1 MEQEP
6 MENGRTGRVIDIPI
20 EDEMKSA
27 YIDYAMSVIVSRALP
42 DVRDGLKPVQRRV
55 LYGMYELGLF
65 HNRPFKK
72 SARIV
77 GEVLGKYHPHG
88 DAPVYEAM
96 VRMAQEWVMRY
107 PLVDGQGNFGSIDG
121 DSPAAMRYTEARLSR
136 IAEEMLAD
144 IDKNTVDFVPN
155 FDDSLKEPVVLPARF
170 PNLLAN
176 GASGIAVGMATNI
189 LPHNLNELIDGIVAY
204 IENRD
209 ITSEELME
217 YIKGPDFPTGGIL
230 YGIEGVRQGY
240 LTGKGRAVVRAR
252 MTVEERKGKKQR
264 IVVTEIPYQVSKAA
278 IIMKI
283 ADLVAQGKLKGIDD
297 IRDESDRSGLRIVIE
312 LKGDVPAEVLIRQLY
327 KLTPLQQSY
336 SIQHIALVDGKPE
349 QLTLRDLIKHYVEHR
364 HEVLIRKTKYELEQ
378 AERRAHILEGLLK
391 ALDHLDEIINL
402 IRSSHTPEEA
412 KNGLMKQFDFTEV
425 QAKAILDMRLQKL
438 TGLEREKLQKE
449 YEELVE
455 KIAFYKR
462 VLSEEDLRYQLLK
475 EEMLEIKKKYG
486 DERKT
491 EIQPFTDEGDE
502 DELNFIPEQDV
513 VILISHQ
520 GYVKRVPITSYR
532 RQQRGG
538 KGASSAN
545 VKDEDFIEHAF
556 VANTHDI
563 LFLFGSSGVVYS
575 IPVYKIPEMHRSA
588 RGRHITQFI
597 SLPQG
602 EKIVAHIPIKRENLE
617 RDDLFVF
624 FVTKQ
629 GVVKK
634 TPFTEFKSIRSTG
647 KKAITIKDGDSL
659 VSAQITN
666 GSNEIVIVSR
676 MGQAIRF
683 DESEVR
689 PMGRSAAGV
698 RGMRLEEGDEVVGMS
713 VITDDF
719 LKILAVSEKG
729 YGKRSE
735 VSDYRKTKRGG
746 KGVKTLKITDKTG
759 PLAVTRSVYDTDEIV
774 IITRKGMSIRQTVKN
789 IPVLGRNT
797 QGVRLINLNSDDKV
811 TSVALIRTENPVSGT
826 LFDTTHQLNKETQQ
840 PKSEGHEE
848 NSEN

>member
-1 MEQEP
+1 MEEP
-6 MENGRTGRVIDIPI
+6 MENGSKGRIIDIPI

-204 IENRD
+204 IENRN

-230 YGIEGVRQGY
+230 YGIEGVRKGY

-252 MTVEERKGKKQR
+252 MSVEEGKGKKQK
-264 IVVTEIPYQVSKAA
+264 IIVTEIPYQVSKAA

-336 SIQHIALVDGKPE
+336 SIQNIALVNGKPE
-349 QLTLRDLIKHYVEHR
+349 QLTLRDLIRHYVEHR
-364 HEVLIRKTKYELEQ
+364 HEVLIRKTKYELDQ
-378 AERRAHILEGLLK
+378 AEKRAHILEGLLK

-412 KNGLMKQFDFTEV
+412 KNGLMQQFDFTEV

-449 YEELVE
+449 YDELIE

-486 DERKT
+486 DERRT
-491 EIQPFTDEGDE
+491 EIQPYTDEDDE
-502 DELNFIPEQDV
+502 DELSFIPEQDV
-513 VILISHQ
+513 VVLISHL

-545 VKDEDFIEHAF
+545 VKEEDFIEHAF

-563 LFLFGSSGVVYS
+563 LFLFASSGIVYS
-575 IPVYKIPEMHRSA
+575 IPVYRIPEMHRSA

-602 EKIVAHIPIKRENLE
+602 EKIVAHIPIKRSNLE

-624 FVTKQ
+624 FATKY

-634 TPFTEFKSIRSTG
+634 TPFSEFKSIRSTG

-666 GSNEIVIVSR
+666 GSNEIILVSR

-683 DESEVR
+683 DETEVR
-689 PMGRSAAGV
+689 PMGRTAAGV
-698 RGMRLEEGDEVVGMS
+698 RGMRLEAEDEVVGMS
-713 VITDDF
+713 VITDDMI
-719 LKILAVSEKG
+719 KILAVSEKG

-735 VSDYRKTKRGG
+735 VTDYRKTKRGG

-774 IITRKGMSIRQTVKN
+774 IITRKGMSIRQSVKN
-789 IPVLGRNT
+789 IPVLSRNT
-797 QGVRLINLNSDDKV
+797 QGVRLINLNSNDKV
-811 TSVALIRTENPVSGT
+811 TSVALIRTEDPVSGT
-826 LFDTTHQLNKETQQ
+826 LFDPNRNVNQ
-840 PKSEGHEE
+840 PKSENHDEG